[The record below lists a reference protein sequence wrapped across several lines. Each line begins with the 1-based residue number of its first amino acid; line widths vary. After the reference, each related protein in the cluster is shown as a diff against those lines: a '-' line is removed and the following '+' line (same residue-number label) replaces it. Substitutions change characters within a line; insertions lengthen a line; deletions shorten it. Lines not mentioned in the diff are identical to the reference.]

1 MRHLFLTLLITLS
14 FLPSRHHIFHTG
26 VFKYDIYDDKLIEI
40 MIYEHYD
47 FSQKYVAYN
56 YKNVDGHRRFKSFFE
71 FERFG
76 LSSKLSSF
84 NGNEEFNYL
93 VGIAE
98 AFNALSQ
105 DSIAR
110 IEPGLPFGTLCLY
123 YEEPE
128 EMPYI
133 PGIPICEFPE
143 EFPEPDESVDIQ
155 EEYRKLLEEEGFD
168 FIFERIL

>member
-71 FERFG
+71 YERFG

-98 AFNALSQ
+98 AFNALPQ
-105 DSIAR
+105 DSIAK
-110 IEPGLPFGTLCLY
+110 IEPGLPFGWLCAF
-123 YEEPE
+123 P
-128 EMPYI
+128 I
-133 PGIPICEFPE
+133 PDIPICDLGFDDP
-143 EFPEPDESVDIQ
+143 VDIQ